1 MSKQPATIDQFSEN
15 LASEAARPP
24 AFRAKLASIDG
35 TAAATLERFDANPL
49 ESDIDQVL
57 TAQSVKLATT
67 AALESF
73 DRFTMENRQQAL
85 ADAAAATNKT
95 AGKTLLE
102 AGLAERCKNR
112 AARMADLGRQTAAV
126 TEEQFKPDLSDAEY
140 KSLEVRRAALVATA
154 EGLDSFVP
162 AARNAITYFSNT
174 PSAET
179 WQDAVRAVRA
189 VDFS

>member
-1 MSKQPATIDQFSEN
+1 MSKQPNTIDQFSET
-15 LASEAARPP
+15 LATEAARPP
-24 AFRAKLASIDG
+24 AFRERLASIHG
-35 TAAATLERFDANPL
+35 TAATTLERFEAQPL

-57 TAQSVKLATT
+57 TAQGVKLST
-67 AALESF
+67 AAMLESF
-73 DRFTMENRQQAL
+73 DRITLEHRQKTL

-95 AGKTLLE
+95 AGVALLE
-102 AGLAERCKNR
+102 GELSQRCKNR
-112 AARMADLGRQTAAV
+112 AARMADLGRQTATV
-126 TEEQFKPDLSDAEY
+126 TEEQFKPDLPDAEY